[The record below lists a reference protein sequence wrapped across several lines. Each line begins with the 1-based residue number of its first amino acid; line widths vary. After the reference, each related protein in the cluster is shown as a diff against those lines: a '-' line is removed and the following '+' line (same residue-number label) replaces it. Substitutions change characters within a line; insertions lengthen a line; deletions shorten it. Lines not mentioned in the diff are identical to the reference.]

1 VAEETVRKAEKL
13 KEVMFEIS
21 YDLDRFEAALSRLAS
36 AVGET
41 KQEIVKASAA
51 LYDYVE
57 LHNRLTWYAQQLDRL
72 ARECKAVADL
82 IHSKLEVDQLEK
94 LKRKPAL
101 RLVYYALKEGHR
113 TVAAVRSF
121 LEREGVYV
129 SEHAVKERLKELVK
143 LGLVVKEEGGY
154 YFPVED
160 LLKRWERG

>member
-1 VAEETVRKAEKL
+1 MAEETARKAEKL
-13 KEVMFEIS
+13 KEVLFEIS

-51 LYDYVE
+51 LYDYAE
-57 LHNRLTWYAQQLDRL
+57 LCSKLAWYAKQLDRL
-72 ARECKAVADL
+72 ARECEAVAKL
-82 IHSKLEVDQLEK
+82 IRSKLEAERLEK

-101 RLVYYALKEGHR
+101 RLVYHALKEGHR

-129 SEHAVKERLKELVK
+129 SEHAVRERLKELVK

-160 LLKRWERG
+160 LLRRWERG